1 MERFVGLDLG
11 TKSLGIATSDS
22 LGIVHPR
29 ENFNFEKNNYKKAR
43 EHLIDFLE
51 IENITNIVI
60 GLPIRLEGFEGDR
73 CESVRRFA
81 TDLKNDYNLLNI
93 HFQDESYSTIEA
105 RERLQNQGMKEEK
118 IKTIIDMMSAV
129 VILEDFINNLKGVTN
144 GNFK

>member
-43 EHLIDFLE
+43 EHLINFLE

-73 CESVRRFA
+73 CESVRRFIS
-81 TDLKNDYNLLNI
+81 DILIKKPNLKVFYI
-93 HFQDESYSTIEA
+93 DESYSTIEA
-105 RERLQNQGMKEEK
+105 RTRLREEGVKEEK
-118 IKTIIDMMSAV
+118 IKKIIDMMSAV
-129 VILEDFINNLKGVTN
+129 VILEDFLRSRENGTYKG
-144 GNFK
+144 

>member
-29 ENFNFEKNNYKKAR
+29 ENFTFEKNHYKKAR
-43 EHLIDFLE
+43 EHLLDFLE

-73 CESVRRFA
+73 CESVRRFISDILI
-81 TDLKNDYNLLNI
+81 TKPNLKLFYI
-93 HFQDESYSTIEA
+93 DESYSTIEA
-105 RERLQNQGMKEEK
+105 RTRLREEGVKEEK
-118 IKTIIDMMSAV
+118 IKKIIDMMSAV
-129 VILEDFINNLKGVTN
+129 VILEDFLRSRENGTYKG
-144 GNFK
+144 